1 MRAEIAGE
9 QEGHL
14 KKIIILAVVI
24 VAVLAFFLLNQL
36 ASFGVLEEDAYAITD
51 DSVTKN
57 LKSDTVD
64 PAQSTIALKKFN
76 ALDEVY
82 KNASQLALGEDK
94 TAINQSFPLYV
105 KNASAI
111 LTVGGDAKLINTEFN
126 SVDSYYGLYVSGG
139 TSFNSDG
146 QLADFDDFILLSLP
160 NGLYMNVKGMTIQG
174 PSGAVTVAL
183 NSIAAFK
190 SDSVSFYQPNGDTL
204 VYGSVTGLDEDSWIQ
219 IGTDTYNYYDF
230 LKRLGLMQDALP
242 PVPTPTPVIISAQPV
257 PLPTPEPSE
266 VLEKPEDPIPPSD
279 EVGDSVPP
287 GYVKP
292 EVTCGE
298 LTPYVYGVK
307 TAVTVKDTAG
317 RIKNGVRFEFYRN
330 GTELFWRKAVSSTGD
345 VDITPLPPD
354 TSFRVVCLFSYF
366 DEKNRLVEEVVREQT
381 VKTRPL
387 TDLAPMELSFE
398 NGALFY
404 NKIQIKN
411 LAFAGS
417 PEMTGKDTV
426 PYVSKINIK
435 IGDSVFSLDS
445 ASLKSM
451 KSGTAVT
458 YDSPTAL
465 KSATEYDYTLTCEDR
480 YGNELPLGKPA
491 AGKTATCKI
500 PPKATLSL
508 LDKSV
513 KTNQTQILMTNT
525 DAAQIQNCR
534 LLIFD
539 ELTGNQ
545 VAFSADDGTTVSAPS
560 TTYAFD
566 KAGITVKLPDLPL
579 NTALK
584 LIVLC
589 DYDIA
594 DGNGLQ
600 NSMEIGSLRIVTADL
615 STLGKVFFGT
625 TIDEMKDTQA
635 DFAITLDA
643 GRTNDVLEKLLS
655 KVTVSAVNTQTGE
668 TEATVEVSGDAAM
681 ASLLAETPFEAKLT
695 GLKSMTDYKLVMS
708 AEATYMGT
716 VYAVSTYNNLDT
728 FKTMRQE
735 PIVKYSDYTA
745 TAQFI
750 ELYDVLID
758 DPDGTLMDDEVAL
771 TVTDSIGR
779 IADSRVL
786 RPNTMY
792 DSLQFSKLE
801 PGTMYTFTF
810 TAVQYNN
817 GYTLGTYKKMVKL
830 TPVIQIETIDGV
842 SGKISLRGLGYEPA
856 GNASTRSMKATLR
869 VELQDK
875 LNQLNPPGGESS
887 YTLRVFRGDEQTD
900 SVVRPVTTRPLD
912 ETFTL
917 VVDRYYDYRVELWVH
932 MNNHDL
938 FLDSAEFESDEPI
951 IGLSTIG
958 DFAQLRTATT
968 AKYIVLNDIN
978 FTQGPWNNEAN
989 PFNGELDF
997 QGYKATFTGNNY
1009 LIYNLGRNGVVK
1021 NMVADIDVTSDDAI
1035 RYRGYIAY
1043 VNNGTIK
1050 DVMINLKGCKQM
1062 FHNSLGLI
1070 SRVNNPTGIVENF
1083 AVNLE
1088 KPVYVRAE
1096 FGCVAYVNYG
1106 IIRNGCVYGASYNY
1120 APTGIAE
1127 EADIVVPKLD
1137 ANMGYDVNRIGGIVG
1152 YNGNQG
1158 RIENVYSLVN
1168 IKINDNTSTGATISQ
1183 NTMGVVCGE
1192 NAAMMKNVFS
1202 VGEVRF
1208 ENLAS
1213 SAVPYRNLSYGPA
1226 VGSENTRLQTD
1237 NVYYVS
1243 MYAHDDGILGY
1254 DYANAFNKKATRETL
1269 RDKYWH
1275 KRLLGSGFDADAVTA
1290 GIFPLVNLPDCMP
1303 RQDHIAL
1310 PSLAASSTQLASII
1324 VEQQYEDYAVAVFTF
1339 KNPQAHII
1347 KSISIQ
1353 GLSATVISGTQFD
1366 ANDMSRVSVRLDN
1379 PQKFLSSYTVTGFV
1393 YQELNTTVNIAQVVT
1408 DAPACEAEFYKPV
1421 KTINDWK
1428 AIRNSLGENYRLKA
1442 DIDFTGAAATSVQIT
1457 GIFTGKLDGGIYE
1470 VKDGK
1475 MVLTG
1480 IHKISNIK
1488 LGGTSGVAGVIQ
1500 TLYGSVSNLRIERM
1514 DLSYNNGTYSG
1525 FVVQTSAGA
1534 MFDNVHVD
1542 DASILAQNSNNPT
1555 SDHRFGILVGNLNIG
1570 EMRNCSVNNSEI
1582 IDRTNAN
1589 VYIGGLAGYGQ
1600 YVRIEN
1606 CYVSGL
1612 KIESTVAQGARGT
1625 GGIIGCCNGSEV
1637 YNVYAAGE
1645 INTVDQNTG
1654 GIIGYISGT
1663 SKLQRT
1669 WADIKIKSTVDRMGG
1684 LIGFNAAE
1692 STEPATLNSLVL
1704 GDLSSS
1710 VTGSGYIHRA
1720 VGSSLNYDSV
1730 FAWDGQRING
1740 QIPKD
1745 ADNAVL
1751 ADGTTVMAEADIR
1764 NDRYYTR
1771 QIRMGDA
1778 FDYSHCADMQLPQL
1792 YYTDGRSLLPYQTAH
1807 YPQTPSIEIVS
1818 LDANLVGTAYKI
1830 EIEFKH
1836 SPGVHI
1842 ENILADYLSFI
1853 PTKITEVTAETT
1865 IYQGNADMN
1874 AVERYWDAYKL
1885 TGVEYDGGQRQELFA
1900 QVDFGAPIYKQIYNI
1915 ADWKF
1920 AMKEEGRAQTYEN
1933 FMLMGD
1939 IDFTGVTAADTSYYD
1954 VKLNRLI
1961 GGGGAQ
1967 RTICNLTLNLSTS
1980 PNVGKSFINTINTD
1994 ISGVSFDTVNMT
2006 FNTGASYNGLVGRQF
2021 GTVSD
2026 MGFNN
2031 VTFTGGGNYTGCFGF
2046 IRGAVKN
2053 VTVENFQKAQANGSY
2068 IGAFAGCVQ
2077 DGSVKN
2083 ITLTGQSGSPVN
2095 VYGVSYV
2102 GGIIGA
2108 ALNTTAE
2115 SCSADYVKIRGTGSY
2130 VGGLIG
2136 YSTSPNGAETIV
2148 NNNMTVTNS
2157 WIRGGTDEYTSG
2169 SGTGGIMGYGSIR
2182 NDYEH
2187 GVISRSENNTVIGV
2201 NNVGGIA
2208 GQAYSW
2214 YNRGSNVVN
2223 CRIFG
2228 SSNIGGAYGIVS
2240 QAVYMNVT
2248 GTVVSTVYDNLS
2260 TGAETGLPLTTIPAD
2275 RNVAIGGVSG
2285 YRAAQGCSVYN
2296 CTIGGREATNVG
2308 GVVGD
2313 AYEANICYSHATNST
2328 VFGKTKIGGIVG
2340 QQRYN
2345 RIYSCCTNASVTA
2358 SGNYAGGIAG
2368 YVIGNRILYGT
2379 SLGYVDGCYT
2389 VGNTITAA
2397 DYAGGIIGY
2406 VTGQHD
2412 VITYQNK
2419 SLLSAPTEVKTTSG
2433 THGDLFA
2440 VIGDGS
2446 TVQRSRVSAYSMLSI
2461 AGSSTRYG
2469 SQLYTADNFS
2479 DTTTAT
2485 LNALR
2490 YVDSTQMG
2498 AAGDARLYNNRLA
2511 NTITN
2516 TYFTV
2521 TPSITGT
2528 PRYMPQVRLNGST
2541 SYAAVPNQIQIP
2553 IPSGMLMTSLAM
2565 KTPSLTVPDEP
2576 QVLPVP
2582 VFYAADADKLNIEF
2596 DGVNENTYF
2605 EVTGN
2610 DGLLAQHKADSRVFT
2625 LSYDF
2630 KTPLTVTVKDGTGQE
2645 VGYKVDPD
2653 SVAMNVMTWG
2663 NDCYYTSGSGV
2674 QSGHSGLLAGSF
2686 VNIARGKALSS
2697 SGTVYNLE
2705 NGSSVGTVG
2714 NIALCEQALP
2724 LYEFSYDGYTIK
2736 TYKNFSTSQQGGTM
2750 AVRDFRMFVK
2760 NGGLAVMDAAVPTV
2774 FDGLIIDT
2782 AGAEEYLTVLGSGG
2796 ILLDLKYPIQTPPDF
2811 KNSDIV
2817 QMSNNIGASVPY
2829 VMVRYRDGS
2838 VAAFNYL
2845 TGELQMAETAKSD
2858 MSLIDYAKDYFS
2870 AQGELPMKEVSD
2882 GYIQFSELKEKLIIK
2897 SAEDVVQG
2905 TEAQGAG
2912 TQNDGSGGD
2921 SSSAGAQSDGTQT
2934 KNGAGGKPDV
2944 LGNAGGG
2951 TASGD
2956 GEAQSEQSGE
2966 QAGGLEKQADKRYL
2980 AVYDMAT
2987 GEYVLYDEEAML
2999 GRFDSGEDAGA
3010 DNSIAELKED
3020 DAQPKP
3026 IPIDYSSTAAPSS
3039 GLANDGQ
3046 DGMVIVLVLI
3056 IAVGVMMLFIFDRRK
3071 RISKDRK

>member
-1 MRAEIAGE
+1 M
-9 QEGHL
+9 

-24 VAVLAFFLLNQL
+24 VAVLTFFLLNQL
-36 ASFGVLEEDAYAITD
+36 ASLGVLEEDAYAITGD
-51 DSVTKN
+51 LVTKN

-64 PAQSTIALKKFN
+64 PAQSTIELKKFD

-82 KNASQLALGEDK
+82 ASASQIVLGDDK

-105 KNASAI
+105 KNTSAI
-111 LTVGGDAKLINTEFN
+111 LTVGGDSKLINTEFN

-146 QLADFDDFILLSLP
+146 QLADFDDFILLSMP
-160 NGLYMNVKGMTIQG
+160 NGLYMNVKGMTVQG

-183 NSIAAFK
+183 NSVVAFK
-190 SDSVSFYQPNGDTL
+190 SDSVSFYEPDGETL
-204 VYGSVTGLDEDSWIQ
+204 VYGSITGLDEDSWIQ
-219 IGTDTYNYYDF
+219 IGADTYNYYDL

-242 PVPTPTPVIISAQPV
+242 PVPTQAPVIISSQPV

-266 VLEKPEDPIPPSD
+266 VLEQPEDPVPPTD

-292 EVTCGE
+292 EVTCEE
-298 LTPYVYGVK
+298 LSSYVYGVK
-307 TAVTVKDTAG
+307 TAVTVKDPAG

-330 GTELFWRKAVSSTGD
+330 GTELFWRKAVSSTGN

-354 TSFRVVCLFSYF
+354 TSFKVVCLYSYF

-381 VKTRPL
+381 IKTRPL
-387 TDLAPMELSFE
+387 SDLAPMELSFE

-404 NKIQIKN
+404 NKIQIKD
-411 LAFAGS
+411 LSFAGS

-426 PYVSKINIK
+426 PYVSKINVK
-435 IGDSVFSLDS
+435 IGDSIFSLDS

-451 KSGTAVT
+451 KAGTAAT

-465 KSATEYDYTLTCEDR
+465 KSATPYDYTLTCEDR
-480 YGNELPLGKPA
+480 YGNELPLTKPA
-491 AGKTATCKI
+491 TGKTATCKI
-500 PPKATLSL
+500 PPKASLTL
-508 LDKSV
+508 LDRSV
-513 KTNQTQILMTNT
+513 QTNQTQILIANT
-525 DAAQIQNCR
+525 DSADMENCR
-534 LLIFD
+534 LLVFD
-539 ELTGNQ
+539 EVTGNQ
-545 VAFSADDGTTVSAPS
+545 VAFSTDDGTTVSAPS
-560 TTYAFD
+560 TTFAFD
-566 KAGITVKLPDLPL
+566 KAGTTVKLPNLPL

-594 DGNGLQ
+594 DGKGMQ
-600 NSMEIGSLRIVTADL
+600 NSMEIGSLRIITADL
-615 STLGKVFFGT
+615 STLGKAFFGT
-625 TIDEMKDTQA
+625 TVDEMKDTQA
-635 DFAITLDA
+635 DFTVTFDA
-643 GRTNDVLEKLLS
+643 GRTNDVLEKLLN
-655 KVTVSAVNTQTGE
+655 KVTVSAVNVQTGE
-668 TEATVEVSGDAAM
+668 TEASMELSGDTAI
-681 ASLLAETPFEAKLT
+681 ASLLAKTPFEAKLT
-695 GLKSMTDYKLVMS
+695 GLKSMTDYKLVIS

-716 VYAVSTYNNLDT
+716 VYAVATYNNLDT

-735 PIVKYSDYTA
+735 PVVKYSDYTA

-750 ELYDVLID
+750 ELYEVLID

-779 IADSRVL
+779 IVDSRVL
-786 RPNTMY
+786 KPNTMY
-792 DSLQFSKLE
+792 ESLQFSKLE

-830 TPVIQIETIDGV
+830 TPMIQIETIDGV
-842 SGKISLRGLGYEPA
+842 SGKISLRGLDYEPT
-856 GNASTRSMKATLR
+856 GSTASRLMKATLR

-875 LNQLNPPGGESS
+875 LNQLNPPNGETS
-887 YTLRVFRGDEQTD
+887 YTLRVFRGDEQTGT
-900 SVVRPVTTRPLD
+900 VVRPVTARPLD
-912 ETFTL
+912 EIFTL

-938 FLDSAEFESDEPI
+938 YLDSAEFESDEPI
-951 IGLSTIG
+951 IGLATIA
-958 DFAQLRTATT
+958 DFAQLRTNTT
-968 AKYIVLNDIN
+968 ANYIVLNDIN
-978 FTQGPWNNEAN
+978 FTQGPWNNDAN

-997 QGYKATFTGNNY
+997 QGYKATFTGSNY

-1021 NMVADIDVTSDDAI
+1021 NMVSDIDVTSDDAI

-1043 VNNGTIK
+1043 VNNGTIQN
-1050 DVMINLKGCKQM
+1050 VLINLKGCKQM

-1070 SRVNNPTGIVENF
+1070 TRVNNPTGVVENF
-1083 AVNLE
+1083 VISLE
-1088 KPVYVRAE
+1088 KPIYVRAE

-1120 APTGIAE
+1120 APSAIAE
-1127 EADIVVPKLD
+1127 TGDIIVPRLD
-1137 ANMGYDVNRIGGIVG
+1137 ANMEHTNNRIGGIVG

-1192 NAAMMKNVFS
+1192 NAAMVKNAFS

-1208 ENLAS
+1208 ENLAT

-1269 RDKYWH
+1269 RDKFWH
-1275 KRLLGSGFDADAVTA
+1275 KRLLGSGFDTDAVTA

-1310 PSLAASSTQLASII
+1310 PSLAASSTQLASVI
-1324 VEQQYEDYAVAVFTF
+1324 VEQQYEDYAIAVFTF

-1366 ANDMSRVSVRLDN
+1366 ANDMTRVNVRLDN
-1379 PQKFLSSYTVTGFV
+1379 PQQFLSAYTVTGFV

-1408 DAPACEAEFYKPV
+1408 DAPACEAEFYKSV

-1457 GIFTGKLDGGIYE
+1457 GNFTGKLDGGIYE
-1470 VKDGK
+1470 VQNGK

-1488 LGGTSGVAGVIQ
+1488 LGGTSGAAGVIQ
-1500 TLYGSVSNLRIERM
+1500 TLYGSVSNLRIEHM
-1514 DLSYNNGTYSG
+1514 DLSYNNGTYAG

-1534 MFDNVHVD
+1534 MFDNIHVE

-1669 WADIKIKSTVDRMGG
+1669 WADVKIKSTVDRMGG

-1704 GDLSSS
+1704 GDVSSS

-1745 ADNAVL
+1745 VDNSIL
-1751 ADGTTVMAEADIR
+1751 ADGTTVMAEADMR
-1764 NDRYYTR
+1764 NDRFYTR

-1778 FDYSHCADMQLPQL
+1778 FDYSHCADMQLPQI

-1807 YPQTPSIEIVS
+1807 YPQMPNIEIVS

-1836 SPGVHI
+1836 DPGVHI
-1842 ENILADYLSFI
+1842 ENILADYLSFV
-1853 PTKITEVTAETT
+1853 PTKITEVTADTT

-1885 TGVEYDGGQRQELFA
+1885 TGVEYNGGQRQDLFA

-1939 IDFTGVTAADTSYYD
+1939 VDFTGVTAADTSYYD
-1954 VKLNRLI
+1954 VKVNRLI

-1967 RTICNLTLNLSTS
+1967 RTIRNLTLNLSATAYS
-1980 PNVGKSFINTINTD
+1980 GKSFINTINTD
-1994 ISGVSFDTVNMT
+1994 ISGVSFENVNLT

-2021 GTVSD
+2021 GTVRD
-2026 MGFNN
+2026 MGFKNI
-2031 VTFTGGGNYTGCFGF
+2031 TFTGGGNYTGCFGF
-2046 IRGAVKN
+2046 IRGSVSN
-2053 VTVENFQKAQANGSY
+2053 VTVENFQRTLANGNY

-2083 ITLTGQSGSPVN
+2083 ITLTGASGTPVN

-2108 ALNTTAE
+2108 ALNSTAD
-2115 SCSADYVKIRGTGSY
+2115 SCSANYVKIRGTGSY

-2136 YSTSPNGAETIV
+2136 YSTSPNGAETVV

-2157 WIRGGTDEYTSG
+2157 WIRGGNDTYTSG
-2169 SGTGGIMGYGSIR
+2169 SGTGGIIGYGSLR

-2187 GVISRSENNTVIGV
+2187 NVLSRSENNTVIGV
-2201 NNVGGIA
+2201 LNVGGIA

-2223 CRIFG
+2223 CRVFG
-2228 SSNIGGAYGIVS
+2228 TSNIGGAYGIVS
-2240 QAVYMNVT
+2240 QAVYINVT
-2248 GTVVSTVYDNLS
+2248 GTVISTVYDPLS
-2260 TGAETGLPLTTIPAD
+2260 TGAETGLPLTTIPID
-2275 RNVAIGGVSG
+2275 QNMAIGGISG

-2313 AYEANICYSHATNST
+2313 AYEGNICYSHATNST

-2340 QQRYN
+2340 QLRYN
-2345 RIYSCCTNASVTA
+2345 RIYSCSTNATVTA
-2358 SGNYAGGIAG
+2358 SGSYAGGIAG

-2397 DYAGGIIGY
+2397 DYASGIIGY

-2419 SLLSAPTEVKTTSG
+2419 SLLSAPAEVKTTSG

-2440 VIGDGS
+2440 VIGDGT

-2461 AGSSTRYG
+2461 AGSATRYG

-2498 AAGDARLYNNRLA
+2498 AAGDVRLYNTRLA
-2511 NTITN
+2511 NTMTN

-2528 PRYMPQVRLNGST
+2528 PRYMPLVRMSGST
-2541 SYAAVPNQIQIP
+2541 TAAAVPNQIQIP
-2553 IPSGMLMTSLAM
+2553 IPTGTLVTSLAAR
-2565 KTPSLTVPDEP
+2565 PALLTVPAQP

-2582 VFYAADADKLNIEF
+2582 QMYAADADKLNIEF
-2596 DGVNENTYF
+2596 DGANENTYF
-2605 EVTGN
+2605 EVMGSE
-2610 DGLLAQHKADSRVFT
+2610 GLLAQHKVDSRVFT

-2630 KTPLTVTVKDGTGQE
+2630 KTPLTVKVADGSGQE
-2645 VGYKVDPD
+2645 VNYKVDPAA
-2653 SVAMNVMTWG
+2653 VAMNVMTWG
-2663 NDCYYTSGSGV
+2663 NDYYYISGSGV
-2674 QSGHSGLLAGSF
+2674 QSGHGGLLAGSF
-2686 VNIARGKALSS
+2686 VNLAGGKALSS
-2697 SGTVYNLE
+2697 GGTVYNLE
-2705 NGSSVGTVG
+2705 NGSSTGTVG
-2714 NIALCEQALP
+2714 MIALSEQAVP
-2724 LYEFSYDGYTIK
+2724 LYEFSYDGYTVK
-2736 TYKNFSTSQQGGTM
+2736 TYKSFSTSQQGDTM

-2760 NGGLAVMDAAVPTV
+2760 NGGLTVMDAAVPTV

-2782 AGAEEYLTVLGSGG
+2782 AGAEDYMTVLGTGG
-2796 ILLDLKYPIQTPPDF
+2796 TLLDLKYPVKTPVDF
-2811 KNSDIV
+2811 KNGDIV

-2829 VMVRYRDGS
+2829 VLVRYRDGS
-2838 VAAFNYL
+2838 VVAFNYL
-2845 TGELQMAETAKSD
+2845 TGELQMTESAKSD
-2858 MSLIDYAKDYFS
+2858 MSLIEYAQDYFS
-2870 AQGELPMKEVSD
+2870 AQGEMPMKDVSD
-2882 GYIQFSELKEKLIIK
+2882 GYIQFSELKEKLIIQAAQDL
-2897 SAEDVVQG
+2897 AEG
-2905 TEAQGAG
+2905 TEAEPG
-2912 TQNDGSGGD
+2912 TQNTDGGSG
-2921 SSSAGAQSDGTQT
+2921 SHTSAGAESDGTQAQ
-2934 KNGAGGKPDV
+2934 NGAGGGAE
-2944 LGNAGGG
+2944 GNAGGG
-2951 TASGD
+2951 TASG
-2956 GEAQSEQSGE
+2956 GGKAQSGQDDESI
-2966 QAGGLEKQADKRYL
+2966 GLERQEDKNYL

-2999 GRFDSGEDAGA
+2999 GSFGSGEGGEA
-3010 DNSIAELKED
+3010 DNSTAELKED
-3020 DAQPKP
+3020 EAQPKP
-3026 IPIDYSSTAAPSS
+3026 IPIDYSNTVAPSS
-3039 GLANDGQ
+3039 GFVDDGQ
-3046 DGMVIVLVLI
+3046 DGLLIVLVLI

-3071 RISKDRK
+3071 RITKDRK

>member
-1 MRAEIAGE
+1 M
-9 QEGHL
+9 

-24 VAVLAFFLLNQL
+24 VAVLGFFLVNQL
-36 ASFGVLEEDAYAITD
+36 ASFGVLDEDAYAITD
-51 DSVTKN
+51 DVVTKN

-64 PAQSTIALKKFN
+64 PTQSTIELKKFN

-82 KNASQLALGEDK
+82 KSASQIVLGEEK

-105 KNASAI
+105 KNTSAI
-111 LTVGGDAKLINTEFN
+111 LTVGSDAKLINTEFN

-139 TSFNSDG
+139 KSFNNDG
-146 QLADFDDFILLSLP
+146 QLADFDDFILLSMP
-160 NGLYMNVKGMTIQG
+160 NGLYMNMKGMTIQG
-174 PSGAVTVAL
+174 PSGAVNIAL
-183 NSIAAFK
+183 NSIVAFK
-190 SDSVSFYQPNGDTL
+190 NNAVSFYQPDGHTL
-204 VYGSVTGLDEDSWIQ
+204 IYGSIAGLDEDSWIQ
-219 IGTDTYNYYDF
+219 VGADTYNYFDF

-242 PVPTPTPVIISAQPV
+242 PVPTPTPVIISSQPI
-257 PLPTPEPSE
+257 PLPTPEPSV
-266 VLEKPEDPIPPSD
+266 VLEKPEEPAPPD
-279 EVGDSVPP
+279 NEVGESVPP

-307 TAVTVKDTAG
+307 TAVTVKDPAG

-330 GTELFWRKAVSSTGD
+330 GTELFWRKAVSSTGG

-354 TSFRVVCLFSYF
+354 TSFRVVCLYSYF

-387 TDLAPMELSFE
+387 SDLAPMELSFE
-398 NGALFY
+398 NGLLFY

-411 LAFAGS
+411 LVFAGS
-417 PEMTGKDTV
+417 PELTGKDTV
-426 PYVSKINIK
+426 QYVSKLNIK
-435 IGDSVFSLDS
+435 IGDSMFSLDS

-465 KSATEYDYTLTCEDR
+465 KSATEYAYVLTCEDR
-480 YGNELPLGKPA
+480 YGNALPLVKPA
-491 AGKTATCKI
+491 EGKTATCKI
-500 PPKATLSL
+500 PPKATLTL
-508 LDKSV
+508 QDRTV
-513 KTNQTQILMTNT
+513 KTNQTQIQITNT
-525 DAAQIQNCR
+525 DSADMANCR

-539 ELTGNQ
+539 ELTGQ
-545 VAFSADDGTTVSAPS
+545 QIAFSADDGTTKSEMS
-560 TTYAFD
+560 TAFAFD
-566 KAGITVKLPDLPL
+566 KAGVTVKLPDLPL

-594 DGNGLQ
+594 DGKGMQ

-625 TIDEMKDTQA
+625 TVDEMKDTEA
-635 DFAITLDA
+635 NFSITFDA
-643 GRTNDVLEKLLS
+643 GRTNDVLEKLLN
-655 KVTVSAVNTQTGE
+655 KVTVSAVNVQTGE
-668 TEATVEVSGDAAM
+668 TTATMEISGDAAM
-681 ASLLAETPFEAKLT
+681 ASLLAQTPFKAKLT
-695 GLKSMTDYKLVMS
+695 GLKSMTDYKLVIT

-716 VYAVSTYNNLDT
+716 IYAVSTYNNLDT

-750 ELYDVLID
+750 ELYEVLID

-771 TVTDSIGR
+771 TVADGIGR
-779 IADSRVL
+779 IVDSRVL
-786 RPNTMY
+786 KPNTMY
-792 DSLQFSKLE
+792 PSLQFSKLE

-817 GYTLGTYKKMVKL
+817 GYTLSTYKKMVKL
-830 TPVIQIETIDGV
+830 KPVIQIETIDGV
-842 SGKISLRGLGYEPA
+842 SGKISLRGLGYEPE
-856 GNASTRSMKATLR
+856 GNPTTRSMKATLR

-875 LNQLNPPGGESS
+875 LNQLNPPTGESA
-887 YTLRVFRGDEQTD
+887 YTLKVFRGDEQTAT
-900 SVVRPVTTRPLD
+900 VVRPITARPLD
-912 ETFTL
+912 EEFSL
-917 VVDRYYDYRVELWVH
+917 VVDRYFDYRVELWVH

-938 FLDSAEFESDEPI
+938 FLDSVEFESDEPI
-951 IGLSTIG
+951 IGLKTIG

-978 FTQGPWNNEAN
+978 FTQGPWNNDAN

-1035 RYRGYIAY
+1035 RYRGYVAY

-1050 DVMINLKGCKQM
+1050 NVMINLKGCKQM

-1070 SRVNNPTGIVENF
+1070 SRVNNPTGVVENF
-1083 AVNLE
+1083 VINLE
-1088 KPVYVRAE
+1088 KPIYVRAE

-1106 IIRNGCVYGASYNY
+1106 IIRSGCVYGASYNY
-1120 APTGIAE
+1120 APTDIASD
-1127 EADIVVPKLD
+1127 ADIIVPRLD
-1137 ANMGYDVNRIGGIVG
+1137 ANMEHSNNRIGGVVG

-1183 NTMGVVCGE
+1183 NTIGVVCGE
-1192 NAAMMKNVFS
+1192 NAAMVKNAFS

-1226 VGSENTRLQTD
+1226 VGSENTRLQTE

-1243 MYAHDDGILGY
+1243 MYAHDTGILGY
-1254 DYANAFNKKATRETL
+1254 SYGNLINKKATRETL

-1275 KRLLGSGFDADAVTA
+1275 KRLLGGGFDTNAVTA
-1290 GIFPLVNLPDCMP
+1290 GIFPIVNLPDCMP
-1303 RQDHIAL
+1303 RQDRIAL
-1310 PSLAASSTQLASII
+1310 PSLTASSTQLASII

-1347 KSISIQ
+1347 KSISLQ

-1366 ANDMSRVSVRLDN
+1366 ANDMTRVSVRLDN

-1408 DAPACEAEFYKPV
+1408 NAPACEAEFFKPV

-1428 AIRNSLGENYRLKA
+1428 AIKNSLTENYRLKA

-1457 GIFTGKLDGGIYE
+1457 GNFTGKLDGGSYE
-1470 VKDGK
+1470 VRDKQ

-1488 LGGTSGVAGVIQ
+1488 LGGTSGTAGVVQ
-1500 TLYGSVSNLRIERM
+1500 TLYGSISNLRIEHM
-1514 DLSYNNGTYSG
+1514 DLSYNNGTYAG

-1534 MFDNVHVD
+1534 SLDNIHVE

-1555 SDHRFGILVGNLNIG
+1555 ADHRFGILVGNLNIG

-1582 IDRTNAN
+1582 IDKTNAN

-1637 YNVYAAGE
+1637 YNVYAVGE

-1669 WADIKIKSTVDRMGG
+1669 WADMKIKSTVDRMGG

-1692 STEPATLNSLVL
+1692 SAEPATLNSLVL

-1710 VTGSGYIHRA
+1710 VTGSGFIHRA

-1745 ADNAVL
+1745 AYNMVL
-1751 ADGTTVMAEADIR
+1751 ADGTTVMAEADMK
-1764 NDRYYTR
+1764 NDRFYTR

-1778 FDYSHCADMQLPQL
+1778 FDYSHCADMQLPPL
-1792 YYTDGRSLLPYQTAH
+1792 YYSDGQSLLPYQTAH
-1807 YPQTPSIEIVS
+1807 YPQTPNIEIVS
-1818 LDANLVGTAYKI
+1818 LDARLVGTAYKI
-1830 EIEFKH
+1830 EITFKH
-1836 SPGVHI
+1836 DPGVHI
-1842 ENILADYLSFI
+1842 ENILGDYLSFI
-1853 PTKITEVTAETT
+1853 PTKITEVTEDTT
-1865 IYQGNADMN
+1865 VYQGNADMN

-1885 TGVEYDGGQRQELFA
+1885 TGVEYNGGQRQDLFA

-1939 IDFTGVTAADTSYYD
+1939 VDFTGITAADTSYYD
-1954 VKLNRLI
+1954 VKLNRLV

-1967 RTICNLTLNLSTS
+1967 RTIRNLTLNLSVA
-1980 PNVGKSFINTINTD
+1980 PHIGKSFINTINTD
-1994 ISGVSFDTVNMT
+1994 ISGVSFENVNLT

-2021 GTVSD
+2021 GSVSD
-2026 MGFNN
+2026 MGFKNI
-2031 VTFTGGGNYTGCFGF
+2031 TFAGGGNYTGCFGF

-2053 VTVENFQKAQANGSY
+2053 VTVENFQKLQATGSY
-2068 IGAFAGCVQ
+2068 MGAFAGCVQ
-2077 DGSVKN
+2077 DGSVRN
-2083 ITLTGQSGSPVN
+2083 ITLTGKSGSPVN

-2108 ALNTTAE
+2108 ALNTTSD

-2130 VGGLIG
+2130 VGGVIG
-2136 YSTSPNGAETIV
+2136 YSSSPNGAETVV
-2148 NNNMTVTNS
+2148 NSNMTVTNS
-2157 WIRGGTDEYTSG
+2157 WIRGGNDTYTSG
-2169 SGTGGIMGYGSIR
+2169 SGTGGILGYGSIR

-2187 GVISRSENNTVIGV
+2187 NIISRSENNTVIGV
-2201 NNVGGIA
+2201 TNVGGIA

-2223 CRIFG
+2223 CKVFG
-2228 SSNIGGAYGIVS
+2228 TSNIGGAYGSVS
-2240 QAVYMNVT
+2240 QAVYINVT
-2248 GTVVSTVYDNLS
+2248 GTVVSTVYDSLS

-2275 RNVAIGGVSG
+2275 QNMAIGGISG
-2285 YRAAQGCSVYN
+2285 YRQAQGCSVYN

-2313 AYEANICYSHATNST
+2313 AYEGNICYNHATNST

-2340 QQRYN
+2340 QLRYN

-2389 VGNTITAA
+2389 VGNNITAA
-2397 DYAGGIIGY
+2397 DYASGIIGY

-2419 SLLSAPTEVKTTSG
+2419 SLLSAPVEVKTTSG
-2433 THGDLFA
+2433 THGDMFA
-2440 VIGDGS
+2440 VIGDGT

-2461 AGSSTRYG
+2461 AGSPTKYG

-2479 DTTTAT
+2479 DSTTAT

-2490 YVDSTQMG
+2490 FVDATMMG
-2498 AAGDARLYNNRLA
+2498 AAGDVRLYNNRLA

-2528 PRYMPQVRLNGST
+2528 PKYMPQVRLNGST
-2541 SYAAVPNQIQIP
+2541 SYAAVPNQVQIP
-2553 IPSGMLMTSLAM
+2553 IPSGTVMLSAAM
-2565 KTPSLTVPDEP
+2565 RPATLTVPDEP

-2582 VFYAADADKLNIEF
+2582 VFYAADAGKLNVEF
-2596 DGVNENTYF
+2596 DGVNDNTYF

-2610 DGLLAQHKADSRVFT
+2610 EGLLAQHKVDSRVFT

-2630 KTPLTVTVKDGTGQE
+2630 KTPLTVTLKDGTGQE
-2645 VGYKVDPD
+2645 VSYKVDPS
-2653 SVAMNVMTWG
+2653 SVAMNVLTWG
-2663 NDCYYTSGSGV
+2663 NDYYVISGKGV
-2674 QSGHSGLLAGSF
+2674 QSGRNGLLAGSF
-2686 VNIARGKALSS
+2686 VNIANGKALSS
-2697 SGTVYNLE
+2697 NGTLYNLE
-2705 NGSSVGTVG
+2705 NGSSVGAVG
-2714 NIALCEQALP
+2714 IIALEDQAQP
-2724 LYEFSYDGYTIK
+2724 VYEFSYDGYAIK
-2736 TYKNFSTSQQGGTM
+2736 TYKYFSTSQQGDTV

-2760 NGGLAVMDAAVPTV
+2760 NGELAVMDAAVPTV
-2774 FDGLIIDT
+2774 FDGLVIDK
-2782 AGAEEYLTVLGSGG
+2782 AGAEEYLTVLGTGG
-2796 ILLDLKYPIQTPPDF
+2796 ALQDLKYPIKTPVDF

-2817 QMSNNIGASVPY
+2817 QMSNNIGSSVPY
-2829 VMVRYRDGS
+2829 VLVRYRDGS

-2845 TGELQMAETAKSD
+2845 TGELQMVQDVKSD

-2870 AQGELPMKEVSD
+2870 TQGEIPMTNVSD
-2882 GYIQFSELKEKLIIK
+2882 GYIQFSELKEKLIIQA
-2897 SAEDVVQG
+2897 AENLTQG
-2905 TEAQGAG
+2905 TEAQGTGA
-2912 TQNDGSGGD
+2912 QNTGHEGSGGH
-2921 SSSAGAQSDGTQT
+2921 SAGAQADGTQT
-2934 KNGAGGKPDV
+2934 QNGAGGKQDIQ
-2944 LGNAGGG
+2944 GNAEGG

-2956 GEAQSEQSGE
+2956 GKAQSEQSSGS
-2966 QAGGLEKQADKRYL
+2966 AGLERQEDKRYI

-2987 GEYVLYDEEAML
+2987 GAYVLYDEEAML
-2999 GRFDSGEDAGA
+2999 GSFDSRDDGGA
-3010 DNSIAELKED
+3010 ENTSAELKKDE
-3020 DAQPKP
+3020 AQPKP
-3026 IPIDYSSTAAPSS
+3026 IPIDYSNTVTPSS
-3039 GLANDGQ
+3039 GLENDGQ
-3046 DGMVIVLVLI
+3046 DGMLIVLVLI
-3056 IAVGVMMLFIFDRRK
+3056 IAVGIMMLFIFDRRK
-3071 RISKDRK
+3071 RISKDKK